1 MLYAPRRIVPG
12 ALAGGFAIPKIK
24 PASRLGFFDLV
35 EADVEA
41 GLLLAPSFC
50 TGAVWV
56 AVVVGAETTGGAVAA
71 QRYANTAHAIK
82 GSRKLFIRAVYE
94 CHAYLG
100 YYQFMSLRRGS
111 RRLYREYLAALR
123 ERKKKAKLEPMAI
136 SWHGSERS
144 LRRNRTFGQ
153 LFKSFLGELR
163 PHRAPMLFTLC
174 TVALGAAL
182 TLIPPAATKLAIDNV
197 FIGSPL
203 PQWVDRI
210 LPANIT
216 SDRTTLLGW
225 IAASILVVSL
235 IGTTFSIAGRW
246 QATRITKRLQAHIR
260 RKTFEHAV
268 HLPLHRVWQMKS
280 GGVASLLREDAGGVA
295 ELVFNMLYNP
305 FRAIVQLLGIL
316 TILAI
321 TDYRLL
327 LGATMLLPVV
337 WLSHWTWIG
346 RIRPLYRDI
355 RQQRTDVDSH
365 ATEAFGGMRV
375 VRAFAREQSES
386 SRFLRGSHLMA
397 RQEILTWW
405 WSRGIELAWA
415 LLIPTASALL
425 LWFGG
430 RQVID
435 GTLTPGD
442 LVLFLTYLAMLL
454 GPLEAL
460 ASSATNFQTNLA
472 GYDRTLDVLN
482 ETTELPDR
490 PNALRL
496 DRARMIGAIR
506 LEDVQFSY
514 PKSKTPV
521 INGVTFDVLPGET
534 VAFVGA
540 SGAGKT
546 TLCNLIA
553 RFFDPT
559 AGRILIDGT
568 DLRDY
573 RLHDWRSLLGIVE
586 QDVFLFDGTIADNIS
601 YGRKHATQQEIE
613 QAAMLACCHGFISEM
628 PKQYL
633 TRIGERGVRLSGG
646 QRQRLA
652 IARAVLADP
661 RVLILDEATSNLDV
675 ESELFIQE
683 GLVNLMRNRTS
694 FVIAHRL
701 STIRNA
707 HKIVVLKNGLVA
719 EVGSHE
725 QLMARGGSYHD
736 MVVIQTS
743 RPETKKVEVIEPV
756 AASSHA

>member
-1 MLYAPRRIVPG
+1 
-12 ALAGGFAIPKIK
+12 
-24 PASRLGFFDLV
+24 
-35 EADVEA
+35 
-41 GLLLAPSFC
+41 
-50 TGAVWV
+50 
-56 AVVVGAETTGGAVAA
+56 
-71 QRYANTAHAIK
+71 
-82 GSRKLFIRAVYE
+82 
-94 CHAYLG
+94 
-100 YYQFMSLRRGS
+100 MSSGRGS
-111 RRLYREYLAALR
+111 RRLYREYLETLR
-123 ERKKKAKLEPMAI
+123 ERKRKAKIDPVSI

-144 LRRNRTFGQ
+144 LRRNRSFGQ
-153 LFKSFLGELR
+153 LFRSFLGELR
-163 PHRAPMLFTLC
+163 PHRASLLFTMG
-174 TVALGAAL
+174 TIALGAGL

-197 FIGSPL
+197 FIGAPL
-203 PQWVDRI
+203 PAWIDRI
-210 LPANIT
+210 IPHT
-216 SDRTTLLGW
+216 VTGDRTALLGW
-225 IAASILVVSL
+225 IAVGILVVSVF
-235 IGTTFSIAGRW
+235 GTAISISGRW
-246 QATRITKRLQAHIR
+246 QATRITKRLQVHIR

-280 GGVASLLREDAGGVA
+280 GGIASLLREDAGGVA

-305 FRAIVQLLGIL
+305 FRAIVQLVGIL
-316 TILAI
+316 TILTI
-321 TDYRLL
+321 TDFRLL
-327 LGATMLLPVV
+327 LGAGLLLPIV
-337 WLSHWTWIG
+337 WLSHRTWIG

-375 VRAFAREQSES
+375 VRAFAREQSET

-425 LWFGG
+425 LWYGG
-430 RQVID
+430 RQVIA
-435 GTLTPGD
+435 GSLTPGD

-482 ETTELPDR
+482 ETPELPDR
-490 PNALRL
+490 PGAQRL
-496 DRARMIGAIR
+496 DRRAMAGAMR
-506 LEDVQFSY
+506 VENLEFTY
-514 PKSKTPV
+514 PNSKVPV
-521 INGVTFDVLPGET
+521 ICGVSFDVSPGET

-559 AGRILIDGT
+559 GGRILVDGV
-568 DLRDY
+568 DLRDI

-586 QDVFLFDGTIADNIS
+586 QDVFLFDGTIADNIA
-601 YGRKHATQQEIE
+601 YGRKHASTEDIE
-613 QAAMLACCHGFISEM
+613 RAAMLACCHGFIHEM
-628 PKQYL
+628 PKKYL

-646 QRQRLA
+646 QRQRIA

-661 RVLILDEATSNLDV
+661 RILILDEATSNLDV

-683 GLVNLMRNRTS
+683 GLVNLMRHRTS

-707 HKIVVLKNGLVA
+707 HKIVVLKGGAVA
-719 EVGSHE
+719 EIGSHE
-725 QLMARGGSYHD
+725 ELMARGGSYSE
-736 MVVIQTS
+736 MVLIQTA
-743 RPETKKVEVIEPV
+743 RTEVKKIEP
-756 AASSHA
+756 AAPAAVVSSS